1 MNKLLKDKR
10 AFIGGANNFAFGLV
24 GLAIL
29 ILIVAAL
36 IPIQN
41 SDVKPEEIIASL
53 NDTQNNTLS
62 NFVISDNNSMI
73 LNLVYSLMNFVIYS
87 TFEVTK
93 MAIQY
98 AVDNSGFINARMLLI
113 LILISLSIPILYY
126 IIVILILIFLCIK
139 ETIQS
144 LSDKRKLKRLEL
156 IKQNESKRIS
166 NKI

>member
-98 AVDNSGFINARMLLI
+98 AVDNPGFINARMLLI

-144 LSDKRKLKRLEL
+144 LSDKRKLKRLEQT
-156 IKQNESKRIS
+156 KQNESKRIS